1 MDQCPSV
8 LEGGGGNGNGVICSN
23 SKFLQSYITFF
34 IKMNCFFV
42 IFVKVN
48 SMSCA
53 IFIKVFEVCGVG
65 E

>member
-34 IKMNCFFV
+34 IKMNCFL
-42 IFVKVN
+42 
-48 SMSCA
+48 
-53 IFIKVFEVCGVG
+53 
-65 E
+65 